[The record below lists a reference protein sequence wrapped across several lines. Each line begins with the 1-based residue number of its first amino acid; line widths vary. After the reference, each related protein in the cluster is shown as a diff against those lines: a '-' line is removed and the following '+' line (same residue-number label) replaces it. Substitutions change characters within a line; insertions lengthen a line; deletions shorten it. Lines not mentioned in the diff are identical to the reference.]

1 MFLCG
6 ACNWLNWHYFSVG
19 SDCQS
24 WFVQKEASRHTDRMV
39 YDYGQYRK
47 KNCVRLRRTFN
58 GSHPSSEIITSFM
71 YIYVNGTRY
80 NFTCRFLNFFR
91 F

>member
-58 GSHPSSEIITSFM
+58 GSTLVRKLLHHLCTFM
-71 YIYVNGTRY
+71 LMAPDTILPAV
-80 NFTCRFLNFFR
+80 F
-91 F
+91 